1 MSGATLWDRG
11 DPELLRVPPWSLI
24 AFWSRGGVR
33 DTDGGVPLVSTYHDG
48 DAVLLQGG
56 LVVGHFAHSHNR
68 GGTVLLQ
75 ILGRKGD
82 EGS

>member
-1 MSGATLWDRG
+1 MGPGGPRAPVCPPVEPHCFLELWDVG
-11 DPELLRVPPWSLI
+11 
-24 AFWSRGGVR
+24 

-56 LVVGHFAHSHNR
+56 LVVGHFAHSHNC
-68 GGTVLLQ
+68 GGTILLQ